1 MRTLRSATARRECLA
16 MVLRAAPA
24 ATQRE
29 LLTALA
35 ERGFD
40 VSQGTISRD
49 LAELGAVRVD
59 GRYVLDADAADARG
73 ATHGRVGRVA
83 ADVLVSADGSGNLA
97 VLRTPP
103 GAANYL
109 AIAIDR
115 SNLPEVLGTVAGD
128 DTVLVV
134 TKDPV
139 GGPALAARILALAA
153 SAEGPGT
160 STRSTATMNEGTST
174 WQSA

>member
-1 MRTLRSATARRECLA
+1 MKSLRSATARRECLV
-16 MVLRAAPA
+16 MVLRSTPA
-24 ATQRE
+24 ASQRE
-29 LLTALA
+29 LLDALA
-35 ERGFD
+35 RHGFD

-59 GRYVLDADAADARG
+59 GRYVLDADTADARG
-73 ATHGRVGRVA
+73 ATHGRVARVA

-115 SNLPEVLGTVAGD
+115 SNLSEVLGTVAGD

-134 TKDPV
+134 TRDPA

-153 SAEGPGT
+153 STDNPGT
-160 STRSTATMNEGTST
+160 RSRSTSTHEGTST